1 MEETKEQLQPPVE
14 EPQIPEETL
23 GNKVP
28 NTFEELNT
36 MRQEENL
43 PPENFAKTQ
52 STFSKNGNT
61 IMQSHSNTQY
71 KPREDPLI
79 RYANSMNLPKDTS
92 IVKMPQKVE
101 NEKYEIPPSE
111 YIWNA
116 PYLKKTQIFPSYAIA
131 PDHPTQ
137 QMLKEFSTKLRER
150 SCGEQEYTKTVDV
163 KDFVKYDRDNL
174 WRTSNEVMNQY
185 IPPIERGVNDSS
197 TGLKTTIS
205 PIQAKHDK
213 EAENH
218 IYFDPLKKYAQT
230 AEDEGNHI
238 ERNPLDNHKLKHNNY
253 FPMSRLVGSFWD
265 KVDKES
271 YFRNRYD
278 KLSFDP
284 TERDSGYSTNL
295 MDHIEFNA
303 FYDKNVDNGTTHPRE
318 DYKQTEYRNT
328 FWRNKG
334 FPFKDGPKPIAH
346 TAATL
351 NIEHFN

>member
-1 MEETKEQLQPPVE
+1 
-14 EPQIPEETL
+14 
-23 GNKVP
+23 
-28 NTFEELNT
+28 
-36 MRQEENL
+36 
-43 PPENFAKTQ
+43 
-52 STFSKNGNT
+52 
-61 IMQSHSNTQY
+61 
-71 KPREDPLI
+71 
-79 RYANSMNLPKDTS
+79 
-92 IVKMPQKVE
+92 
-101 NEKYEIPPSE
+101 
-111 YIWNA
+111 
-116 PYLKKTQIFPSYAIA
+116 
-131 PDHPTQ
+131 
-137 QMLKEFSTKLRER
+137 MLKDFTTKLRER
-150 SCGEQEYTKTVDV
+150 SCDENEYIKKVDV

-185 IPPIERGVNDSS
+185 IPPIEKGVNDSS

-303 FYDKNVDNGTTHPRE
+303 FYDKNVDNGISHPRE

-334 FPFKDGPKPIAH
+334 FPFKDGPRPIAH

>member
-1 MEETKEQLQPPVE
+1 
-14 EPQIPEETL
+14 
-23 GNKVP
+23 
-28 NTFEELNT
+28 
-36 MRQEENL
+36 
-43 PPENFAKTQ
+43 
-52 STFSKNGNT
+52 
-61 IMQSHSNTQY
+61 
-71 KPREDPLI
+71 
-79 RYANSMNLPKDTS
+79 
-92 IVKMPQKVE
+92 
-101 NEKYEIPPSE
+101 
-111 YIWNA
+111 
-116 PYLKKTQIFPSYAIA
+116 
-131 PDHPTQ
+131 
-137 QMLKEFSTKLRER
+137 MLKEFSTKLRER
-150 SCGEQEYTKTVDV
+150 SCGEEEYIKPVDV
-163 KDFVKYDRDNL
+163 ADFVKYDKDNL
-174 WRTSNEVMNQY
+174 WRTSNDVMNQY
-185 IPPIERGVNDSS
+185 IPPIEGGTNDTS

-238 ERNPLDNHKLKHNNY
+238 ERNPLDNYKLKHNNY
-253 FPMSRLVGSFWD
+253 FPMSRLIGSFWD

-303 FYDKNVDNGTTHPRE
+303 FYDKNVDNGTSHPRE